1 MKTLIADDVRIEDPE
16 FYATDRKEIY
26 ARLHSESPVF
36 YYEPLDTF
44 VLTKFDDIREAA
56 RHPEIFSS
64 AQVLHLHQL
73 RLTPDEVAVYSTLY
87 DPAGE
92 QFAFADPPRHR
103 QLRQVVARSF
113 APKALANWAEAT
125 RNHVDELVAKIK
137 DDEEIDFVEQIAA
150 LLPIR
155 LAQDLI
161 GLPAGNE
168 AQIRIWSDALES
180 MKLIKGADA
189 LRQVVTQFATM
200 NDFFRAQI
208 EVKRANPGDDLIS
221 SLLASEL
228 DDAPIPEATLL
239 IYCSTFLAAGS
250 DTTRSL
256 LSGMTLALADHP
268 DQLARLRADR
278 SLLDGAVDES
288 LRWTSPARGFLR
300 TATRD
305 TEIRGTE
312 IKAGQRVYLLF
323 DAGNRDAEV
332 FDDPWKFDIERPNA
346 GLHLAFGHGVHLCI
360 ASHLARMEARTLTN
374 AMLDRFSSFQRAGTP
389 VEIRQLL
396 RAGWVELPMRFS

>member
-1 MKTLIADDVRIEDPE
+1 MTTLTADDVRIEDPE
-16 FYATDRKEIY
+16 FYATDREEIY
-26 ARLHSESPVF
+26 ARLHAETPVF
-36 YYEPLDTF
+36 YYAPLDTF

-73 RLTPDEVAVYSTLY
+73 RLTPEEVAVYSTLY
-87 DPAGE
+87 DQAGE

-103 QLRQVVARSF
+103 ELRQVVARSF
-113 APKALANWAEAT
+113 APKALAKWTEAT
-125 RNHVDELVAKIK
+125 RNHVDELVGKIK
-137 DDEEIDFVEQIAA
+137 DDEEVDFVEQVAA

-168 AQIRIWSDALES
+168 AQIRMWSDALES
-180 MKLIKGADA
+180 MKLIKSPDA
-189 LRQVVTQFATM
+189 LREVVAQFATM

-208 EVKRANPGDDLIS
+208 LAKRENLGDDLIS
-221 SLLASEL
+221 SLLTAEL
-228 DDAPIPEATLL
+228 DGAPIPEVTLL

-256 LSGMTLALADHP
+256 LSGMALALADHP
-268 DQLARLRADR
+268 DQLAQVRRDR
-278 SLLDGAVDES
+278 SLVDGVVEES
-288 LRWTSPARGFLR
+288 LRWTTPARGFLR

-305 TEIRGTE
+305 TEIRGVE
-312 IKAGQRVYLLF
+312 IKAGQRVYLLY

-332 FDDPWKFDIERPNA
+332 FPDPWRFDIERPNA
-346 GLHLAFGHGVHLCI
+346 NQHLSFGHGVHLCI
-360 ASHLARMEARTLTN
+360 AAHLARLEARTLLN
-374 AMLDRFSSFQRAGTP
+374 AMLDRFSTFGRAGDP

-396 RAGWVELPMRFS
+396 RAGWVELPMRFA